1 MSVIIGK
8 LGKLQND
15 FQSSTCSFIYWI
27 ESVSLSDI
35 VNSSFLSMDLWHWE
49 YNVNFGRWFQRNW
62 WSRKGVGAHTSTEF
76 YGQRVEWIEQAFG
89 GERGTFHQNI
99 YFLCFY
105 S

>member
-35 VNSSFLSMDLWHWE
+35 VNSSFLSMDL
-49 YNVNFGRWFQRNW
+49 
-62 WSRKGVGAHTSTEF
+62 
-76 YGQRVEWIEQAFG
+76 
-89 GERGTFHQNI
+89 
-99 YFLCFY
+99 
-105 S
+105 